1 MDMSHAIKIYQHQIE
16 TLKPD
21 FLKMIL
27 DTYTEYTNTESDDE
41 NKLRTSSQDK
51 TNRNNKESLEEYLKG
66 HEIERWNNLLQKL
79 NDNQTVSN
87 NFNE

>member
-1 MDMSHAIKIYQHQIE
+1 MSHAIKIYQHQIE